1 MPTAT
6 WQASAA
12 LSNEALDA
20 PPMPTNAASAE
31 AARYAV
37 LRRMGSAIRHQVA
50 GALQPVGM
58 LASMLERRVQAA
70 QPNMDALR
78 KNCSEMSGLA
88 RSASAEC
95 VALMG
100 WLAPPN
106 EGELVPLGEVVDEC
120 VHLLATE
127 LSFRGFIVSTAL
139 QARETPVPRTA
150 LRNVLPACLMAL
162 TDGASAAGEVRLQS
176 SVEPAGGLRVSLA
189 FIVGSDTQQPARA
202 KAYRPLI
209 WRDVQ
214 ALAADEGIDL
224 TIEQERVDLRLPGPQ

>member
-6 WQASAA
+6 WQAVAA
-12 LSNEALDA
+12 LHNEALDA
-20 PPMPTNAASAE
+20 PPSPTNSASAE

-37 LRRMGSAIRHQVA
+37 LRRMGSAIRHQIA
-50 GALQPVGM
+50 GALQPVSM

-100 WLAPPN
+100 WLAPAN
-106 EGELVPLGEVVDEC
+106 EGEAVPLGEVVDEC

-127 LSFRGFIVSTAL
+127 LSFRGFSVSTSL
-139 QARETPVPRTA
+139 GERDTPVPRTA

-162 TDGASAAGEVRLQS
+162 TDGAPAAGEVR
-176 SVEPAGGLRVSLA
+176 VESAVEAAGGLRLSLS
-189 FIVGSDTQQPARA
+189 FVVGADTQQPARA
-202 KAYRPLI
+202 KAYRPLV

-214 ALAADEGIDL
+214 ALAADEGIEL
-224 TIEQERVDLRLPGPQ
+224 ALGQARVDLLLPQK

>member
-127 LSFRGFIVSTAL
+127 LSFRGFTVSTAL

-176 SVEPAGGLRVSLA
+176 SVEPAGGLRVSLT
-189 FIVGSDTQQPARA
+189 FIVGADTQQPARA